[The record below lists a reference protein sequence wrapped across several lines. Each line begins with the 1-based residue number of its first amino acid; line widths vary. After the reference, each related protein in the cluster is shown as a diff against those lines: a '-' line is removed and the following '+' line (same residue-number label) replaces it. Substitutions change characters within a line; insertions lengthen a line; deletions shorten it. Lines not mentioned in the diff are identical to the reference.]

1 MREFRKEKSQ
11 GFESL
16 DYLNDAVLSGKLE
29 LFGVGFII

>member
-1 MREFRKEKSQ
+1 
-11 GFESL
+11 L